1 MDASERLKKITNGRY
16 AIELDGDDFNENK
29 ETGNYDVANFV
40 IRDDF
45 NGGTRRIPKSLSG
58 GEVFLTSLSLA
69 LALSSKIQLKNNAP
83 LETFFLDEGFGSL
96 DSYALDAVMD
106 SLEKLS
112 TEKINVG
119 IITHV
124 EEIKNRIQS
133 KIIVEPPDGIDG
145 TKIKVEKF

>member
-16 AIELDGDDFNENK
+16 SIELDGDDFNENK

-96 DSYALDAVMD
+96 DSYKCRNYY
-106 SLEKLS
+106 SCRRNK
-112 TEKINVG
+112 K
-119 IITHV
+119 
-124 EEIKNRIQS
+124 
-133 KIIVEPPDGIDG
+133 
-145 TKIKVEKF
+145 